1 MLSPSQYF
9 YFYIRKYINKIILNS
24 KETSVLTL
32 AGISRVFHTK
42 HSVIL
47 KMAGKEKA
55 WEKMLDCV
63 QTAATSSS
71 TEMSKAAIGSFEE
84 LLNPQVENN
93 CGGE

>member
-1 MLSPSQYF
+1 MT
-9 YFYIRKYINKIILNS
+9 LNFQ
-24 KETSVLTL
+24 ETSVLTL

-55 WEKMLDCV
+55 WDKMLDCV

-71 TEMSKAAIGSFEE
+71 IEMSKAAIGSFEE

-93 CGGE
+93 CGG